1 MQATGMEYE
10 EEEGVDDECK
20 FYILWNRIT
29 WLLLMN
35 GAGEERN
42 MIIIT
47 HQAEDSIGRRWGS
60 RVAAQQQYY

>member
-35 GAGEERN
+35 GRRTEYDYNNSPGGGFDREEVR
-42 MIIIT
+42 
-47 HQAEDSIGRRWGS
+47 QQSGS
-60 RVAAQQQYY
+60 STVILLI